1 MTEYDRAILS
11 FCATFLLL
19 LLLLLFSLSPVLSV
33 FEVVASGWGSG
44 RNSGA
49 NRIAAL
55 LIALVPLAC
64 RFSTHLF
71 IYDFRF
77 RFHKL
82 ISFFGGSL
90 PLSDFFNFFFLQ
102 LLLLPFFGHIFVW
115 QSAICD
121 WFPSYHSS
129 VNGFYLNLIMCVRVI
144 SISLRADLF
153 RLLTIW
159 WLTEVNVMIWWLL
172 FFC

>member
-77 RFHKL
+77 IFHKL
-82 ISFFGGSL
+82 ISFLGGSL
-90 PLSDFFNFFFLQ
+90 PLSDFFNFFF
-102 LLLLPFFGHIFVW
+102 F
-115 QSAICD
+115 C
-121 WFPSYHSS
+121 
-129 VNGFYLNLIMCVRVI
+129 NCCFYLSLATFSFGKAQFVI
-144 SISLRADLF
+144 GFHHIIAQSMAFIWIWLCACASLAFLYVQICFVYWQFDG
-153 RLLTIW
+153 
-159 WLTEVNVMIWWLL
+159 
-172 FFC
+172 